1 MRPRLAALVLV
12 LGLAGCGGLRY
23 PGKPIVWL
31 GLSPALG
38 TSTPPSRGPVVEM
51 ERFATSERFRT
62 TRLAVL
68 LGDGRWTFL
77 RTYRWRAEPG
87 PLVADWV
94 REALTRGGL
103 VRAVLP
109 APALVA
115 PDLRLSGTVEA
126 LYWDRDAGRAV
137 LTVTVA
143 LVDAGNRLVLFRT
156 FRSRRPVEKE
166 GVEGFLGAA
175 TRCLEDVLD
184 GIGEALGQRL
194 ETRETPRSSSILRA
208 ADPRPQP
215 STIYGP

>member
-1 MRPRLAALVLV
+1 MSPRLAALVLA

-23 PGKPIVWL
+23 PGKPVVWL

-38 TSTPPSRGPVVEM
+38 TSAPASRGPVVEM

-68 LGDGRWTFL
+68 RGGGRWTFL

-94 REALTRGGL
+94 REALTRGGR

-109 APALVA
+109 APAPVA

-143 LVDAGNRLVLFRT
+143 LVDAGDRLVLFRT

-175 TRCLEDVLD
+175 TRCLEDVLQ
-184 GIGEALGQRL
+184 GIGEAVGQRL
-194 ETRETPRSSSILRA
+194 ET
-208 ADPRPQP
+208 
-215 STIYGP
+215 GN